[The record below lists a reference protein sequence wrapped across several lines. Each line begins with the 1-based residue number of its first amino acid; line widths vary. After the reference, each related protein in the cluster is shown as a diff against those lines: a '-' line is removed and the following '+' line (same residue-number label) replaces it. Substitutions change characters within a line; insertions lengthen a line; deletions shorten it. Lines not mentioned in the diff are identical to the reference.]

1 MYSCGVSFVGGGGG
15 GGSAPA
21 AVTAGDVATGFH
33 LLVNTPVGEC
43 IESRR
48 FTVGGYR
55 WFIEYYPNGKSSSV
69 SNCISV
75 YLVLDDDG
83 VAEPVQAQ
91 YQFRLVNQLEKEQL
105 PSIPEVMNYTYFS
118 NSYPSWGRLIRKDVL
133 EQSKFFWDDNF
144 TIRCS
149 VIVAKKLRSKNQES
163 IVVPPSDIRR
173 DFGDLLRTED
183 GADVTFQVA
192 GELIA
197 GHRCVLA
204 ARSSVF
210 KAQILGETKDG
221 SQKADASFI
230 LVEDMEPQ
238 VFKSLLTFIYT
249 DSLPELEDEEET
261 ESDRDEEEDQES
273 EADGVHGE
281 DDDDDDDDD
290 DNGGD
295 EMWSPLLVAADR
307 YDLQRLKLIC
317 AKKLCER
324 IDASTV
330 ADTLGLAEKH
340 HCRLLKEACFEF
352 LKAPANLKFVLAS
365 DGLDHITATCPSV
378 LKELLAKYAS

>member
-1 MYSCGVSFVGGGGG
+1 MLHGG
-15 GGSAPA
+15 
-21 AVTAGDVATGFH
+21 
-33 LLVNTPVGEC
+33 LQENTPVGEC

-210 KAQILGETKDG
+210 KAQILGETNDG
-221 SQKADASFI
+221 SQKPTQA
-230 LVEDMEPQ
+230 DMEPQ

-261 ESDRDEEEDQES
+261 D
-273 EADGVHGE
+273 
-281 DDDDDDDDD
+281 
-290 DNGGD
+290 GGD

-330 ADTLGLAEKH
+330 ADNLGLAEKQ
-340 HCRLLKEACFEF
+340 HCRLLKEACLEF
-352 LKAPANLKFVLAS
+352 LKAPANLKVVLAS

-378 LKELLAKYAS
+378 LKELLAKFAS

>member
-1 MYSCGVSFVGGGGG
+1 MYSCGVSFVGGGG
-15 GGSAPA
+15 SAPS

-33 LLVNTPVGEC
+33 LLVVNGYSYAHC

-210 KAQILGETKDG
+210 KAQILGETNDG
-221 SQKADASFI
+221 SQKAD
-230 LVEDMEPQ
+230 
-238 VFKSLLTFIYT
+238 
-249 DSLPELEDEEET
+249 LEDEEET

-281 DDDDDDDDD
+281 DYDDDDDDDDD

-330 ADTLGLAEKH
+330 ADNLGLAEKQ
-340 HCRLLKEACFEF
+340 HCRLLKEACLEF
-352 LKAPANLKFVLAS
+352 LKAPANLKVVLAS

-378 LKELLAKYAS
+378 LKELLAKFAS